1 MATQHDPIDHDTYG
15 VLVGWTH
22 AEFADKLDLKLQTT
36 RTAGRLAH
44 DDIENLHVV
53 MTPIQATQLANY
65 LFTITA
71 QTPPLR
77 RRRGIRAWLFGR

>member
-65 LFTITA
+65 LFTVTGQTA
-71 QTPPLR
+71 PRP
-77 RRRGIRAWLFGR
+77 RRGLLGRWFG